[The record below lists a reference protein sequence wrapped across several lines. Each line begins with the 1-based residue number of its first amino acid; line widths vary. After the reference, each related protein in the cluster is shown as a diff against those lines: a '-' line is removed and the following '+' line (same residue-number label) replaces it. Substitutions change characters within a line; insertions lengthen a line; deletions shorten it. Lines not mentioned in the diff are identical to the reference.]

1 MPDHQF
7 LDISHLDAGY
17 GRSQVL
23 FDVNIGIPWRG
34 GVAVLG
40 RNGAGK
46 TTLMKTIVGELAQTK
61 GAMAFDGKDIAR
73 SKTEDR
79 VRMGIGYVPQE
90 HSVFA
95 RLSVRDNL
103 AIGALVNRD
112 ASATDR
118 VLAIFPK
125 LGERL
130 DQPAGTL
137 SGGERKM
144 LAIGRAL
151 LGDPKLLL
159 LDEPTEGVWIGV
171 IEEITER
178 LIALAKDIAVVIV
191 EQHLDLALRV
201 ADYAYVLDRGRV
213 ALQGAA
219 AEVRGSPELLRYL
232 AP

>member
-1 MPDHQF
+1 MPDDRF

-23 FDVNIGIPWRG
+23 FDVDIGVPWRG

-46 TTLMKTIVGELAQTK
+46 TTLMKTIVGEIVQSSGTLK
-61 GAMAFDGKDIAR
+61 FDGRDIGSHR
-73 SKTEDR
+73 TEKR
-79 VRMGIGYVPQE
+79 VHLGIGYVPQE
-90 HSVFA
+90 HSVFG

-103 AIGALVNRD
+103 AVGALFNRD
-112 ASATDR
+112 ETAVDR

-125 LGERL
+125 LAQRL

-144 LAIGRAL
+144 LAIGRAM
-151 LGDPKLLL
+151 LGNPRLLL

-171 IEEITER
+171 IDEITER
-178 LIALAKDIAVVIV
+178 LRELAKEIAVVIV
-191 EQHLDLALRV
+191 EQHLELALGV

-213 ALQGAA
+213 ALHGRPEA
-219 AEVRGSPELLRYL
+219 VRNDPELLRCL

>member
-1 MPDHQF
+1 MLEQTF
-7 LDISHLDAGY
+7 LDIRHLEAGY

-34 GVAVLG
+34 GIAVLG

-46 TTLMKTIVGELAQTK
+46 TTLMKTIVGELASSK
-61 GAMAFDGKDIAR
+61 GELFFDGRDITRRRPEQRAR
-73 SKTEDR
+73 S
-79 VRMGIGYVPQE
+79 GIGYVPQE
-90 HSVFA
+90 HSIFA

-103 AIGALVNRD
+103 AVGALSNHD
-112 ASATDR
+112 AAAVER
-118 VLAIFPK
+118 VLTIFPK
-125 LGERL
+125 LGQRL

-144 LAIGRAL
+144 LAIGRAM
-151 LGDPKLLL
+151 LGNPRLLL
-159 LDEPTEGVWIGV
+159 LDEPTEGVWVGV
-171 IEEITER
+171 IDEITER
-178 LIALAKDIAVVIV
+178 LMELAKEIALVIV

-213 ALQGAA
+213 ALQGS
-219 AEVRGSPELLRYL
+219 AEKVRNDPELLRYL

>member
-1 MPDHQF
+1 VPDDRF

-23 FDVNIGIPWRG
+23 FDVDIGVPWRG

-46 TTLMKTIVGELAQTK
+46 TTLMKTIVGEIVQSR
-61 GAMAFDGKDIAR
+61 GALRFDGRDIGGR
-73 SKTEDR
+73 RTEER
-79 VRMGIGYVPQE
+79 IRLGIGYVPQE
-90 HSVFA
+90 HAVFG

-103 AIGALVNRD
+103 AVGALFNRD
-112 ASATDR
+112 QTAVDR

-125 LGERL
+125 LAQRL

-144 LAIGRAL
+144 LAIGRAM

-171 IEEITER
+171 IDEITER
-178 LIALAKDIAVVIV
+178 LRQLAKEIAVIIV
-191 EQHLDLALRV
+191 EQHLDLALGV

-213 ALQGAA
+213 ALHGRPEA
-219 AEVRGSPELLRYL
+219 VRNDPELLRCL

>member
-1 MPDHQF
+1 VPDQQF
-7 LDISHLDAGY
+7 LDIRHLDAGY

-46 TTLMKTIVGELAQTK
+46 TTLMKTIVGELTMSK
-61 GAMAFDGKDIAR
+61 GEMVFDGRDITR
-73 SKTEDR
+73 RQTDER

-103 AIGALVNRD
+103 AVGVLTNRD
-112 ASATDR
+112 PAAIDR

-125 LGERL
+125 LGQRL

-144 LAIGRAL
+144 LAIGRAM

-159 LDEPTEGVWIGV
+159 LDEPTEGVWVGV

-178 LIALAKDIAVVIV
+178 LIALAKEIAVVIV

-213 ALQGAA
+213 ALQGASGD
-219 AEVRGSPELLRYL
+219 VRTDRELLRYL

>member
-1 MPDHQF
+1 M
-7 LDISHLDAGY
+7 
-17 GRSQVL
+17 
-23 FDVNIGIPWRG
+23 
-34 GVAVLG
+34 
-40 RNGAGK
+40 
-46 TTLMKTIVGELAQTK
+46 
-61 GAMAFDGKDIAR
+61 
-73 SKTEDR
+73 
-79 VRMGIGYVPQE
+79 
-90 HSVFA
+90 
-95 RLSVRDNL
+95 RDNL
-103 AIGALVNRD
+103 AVGALVNRD
-112 ASATDR
+112 SSATDR

-125 LGERL
+125 LAERL

-144 LAIGRAL
+144 LAIGRAM

-178 LIALAKDIAVVIV
+178 LIALAREIAVVIV

-219 AEVRGSPELLRYL
+219 AEVRSSPELLRYL

>member
-7 LDISHLDAGY
+7 LDINHLDAGY

-23 FDVNIGIPWRG
+23 FDINLGVPWRG

-46 TTLMKTIVGELAQTK
+46 TTLMNTIVGELVLSK
-61 GAMAFDGKDIAR
+61 GEIRLDGREIGR
-73 SKTEDR
+73 TKTEER

-90 HSVFA
+90 HAVFA

-103 AIGALVNRD
+103 AVGALSKRKP
-112 ASATDR
+112 AAIDR
-118 VLAIFPK
+118 ILAIFPK
-125 LGERL
+125 LAQRL

-144 LAIGRAL
+144 LAIGRAM

-159 LDEPTEGVWIGV
+159 LDEPTEGVWVGV
-171 IEEITER
+171 IDEITEQ
-178 LIALAKDIAVVIV
+178 LVQLAKNIAIVIV

-213 ALQGAA
+213 ALHGAA
-219 AEVRGSPELLRYL
+219 SDVRSDPDLIRYL

>member
-1 MPDHQF
+1 VPDQQF
-7 LDISHLDAGY
+7 LDIRHLDAGY

-46 TTLMKTIVGELAQTK
+46 TTLMKTIVGELSASN
-61 GAMAFDGKDIAR
+61 GEMVFDGRDITR
-73 SKTEDR
+73 RQTDER

-103 AIGALVNRD
+103 AVGALINRD
-112 ASATDR
+112 AAAIDR

-125 LGERL
+125 LGQRL

-151 LGDPKLLL
+151 LGEPKLLL
-159 LDEPTEGVWIGV
+159 LDEPTEGVWVGV

-178 LIALAKDIAVVIV
+178 LIELAKEIAVVIV

-201 ADYAYVLDRGRV
+201 ADYAFVLDRGRV

-219 AEVRGSPELLRYL
+219 GEVRTDPELLRYL

>member
-1 MPDHQF
+1 VPDDRF

-46 TTLMKTIVGELAQTK
+46 TTLMKTIVGEIVQSK
-61 GAMAFDGKDIAR
+61 GALKLDGRDIGGR
-73 SKTEDR
+73 RTEER
-79 VRMGIGYVPQE
+79 IRLGIGYVPQE
-90 HSVFA
+90 HAVFG

-103 AIGALVNRD
+103 AVGALFNRD
-112 ASATDR
+112 ETAVER

-125 LGERL
+125 LAQRL

-144 LAIGRAL
+144 LAIGRAM

-171 IEEITER
+171 IDEITER
-178 LIALAKDIAVVIV
+178 LRQLAKEIAVVIV
-191 EQHLDLALRV
+191 EQHLDLALGV

-213 ALQGAA
+213 ALHGRPDA
-219 AEVRGSPELLRYL
+219 VRNDPELLRCL

>member
-1 MPDHQF
+1 VPDHQF
-7 LDISHLDAGY
+7 LEISHLDAGY

-23 FDVNIGIPWRG
+23 FDVNVGIPWRG

-46 TTLMKTIVGELAQTK
+46 TTLMKAIVGELALTEGELK
-61 GAMAFDGKDIAR
+61 FDGRDISR
-73 SKTEDR
+73 RQTEER
-79 VRMGIGYVPQE
+79 IRMGIGYVPQE

-103 AIGALVNRD
+103 AVGALVNRD
-112 ASATDR
+112 AAAIDR

-125 LGERL
+125 LAQRL

-144 LAIGRAL
+144 LAIARAL

-159 LDEPTEGVWIGV
+159 LDEPTEGVWVGV
-171 IEEITER
+171 IDEITER
-178 LIALAKDIAVVIV
+178 LVALAKEIAVVIV

-219 AEVRGSPELLRYL
+219 GDVRNDKELLRYL

>member
-1 MPDHQF
+1 VPEQQF
-7 LDISHLDAGY
+7 LDIRHLDAGY

-46 TTLMKTIVGELAQTK
+46 TTLMKTIVGELAVSK
-61 GAMAFDGKDIAR
+61 GELVFDGRDITR
-73 SKTEDR
+73 RQTDER

-103 AIGALVNRD
+103 AVGALLNRD
-112 ASATDR
+112 PAAIDR
-118 VLAIFPK
+118 VLTIFPK
-125 LGERL
+125 LGQRL

-144 LAIGRAL
+144 LAIGRAM
-151 LGDPKLLL
+151 LGNPKLLL
-159 LDEPTEGVWIGV
+159 LDEPTEGVWVGV

-178 LIALAKDIAVVIV
+178 LIELAKQIAVVIV

-201 ADYAYVLDRGRV
+201 ADYAFVLDRGRV

-219 AEVRGSPELLRYL
+219 GEVRADPELLRYL